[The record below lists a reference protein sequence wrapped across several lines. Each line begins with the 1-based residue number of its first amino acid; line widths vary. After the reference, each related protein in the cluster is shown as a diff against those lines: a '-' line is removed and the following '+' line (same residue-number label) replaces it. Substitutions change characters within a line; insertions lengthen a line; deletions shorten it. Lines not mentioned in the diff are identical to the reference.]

1 MSLSSLLV
9 WRFFCRTV
17 IDAQRPSGE
26 TWTSSARRVASS
38 SSGVKGRRARRSAS
52 SSVAMGVRSL
62 PRARSSGGAHLPGCQ
77 TPVRGCLSRGRLSR
91 LEEVKAAQM
100 CAAGTGGRHE
110 AQVGR
115 ADCGAL
121 VACACVG
128 GEWLA
133 VQPAVRGELSHP
145 VRRLPAEQEVAAGV
159 EGGERAE
166 LRRLMQR
173 LADGDRGAFSP
184 AFALLWP
191 RLRAFA
197 VRYVGAADGEDA
209 AQAALLRVFSRG
221 GEYDGDRDALA
232 WALGI
237 AASECRTLRRQRQ
250 RRREEPVPPPERAD
264 VRASPEE
271 VAIERDLSVAA
282 EAVLGSLRPMDLE
295 TIMAMAGGPRAVQGA
310 TFRKRLARALA
321 RFRLAWRTRHG
332 SE

>member
-9 WRFFCRTV
+9 SRFFCRTV

-26 TWTSSARRVASS
+26 TWTSSVRRVASS
-38 SSGVKGRRARRSAS
+38 SSGVKGRMARSSAS
-52 SSVAMGVRSL
+52 SSGMGVRSL
-62 PRARSSGGAHLPGCQ
+62 PRQRSSGGRSFAWGVRPLCQ
-77 TPVRGCLSRGRLSR
+77 AACHAGGVSR
-91 LEEVKAAQM
+91 LEEVRAAQM

-115 ADCGAL
+115 ADCGARFAR
-121 VACACVG
+121 ACLG
-128 GEWLA
+128 GEQLA

-145 VRRLPAEQEVAAGV
+145 VRRLPAEQEVAARV

-184 AFALLWP
+184 AFGLLWP

-209 AQAALLRVFSRG
+209 AQAALLRVFSRA

-250 RRREEPVPPPERAD
+250 RRREDPVPPPERAD

-310 TFRKRLARALA
+310 KFRKRLA
-321 RFRLAWRTRHG
+321 
-332 SE
+332 